1 MRQTTTRL
9 LNDDWSFREL
19 DPAPVPFTDVSG
31 WLPAEVPG
39 HVHLDLMRIGIIPDP
54 FERMY
59 ERTVQWVD
67 ETDWAYRRTF
77 TVSAEELADARHIL
91 RFGGLDTLARVLLNG
106 ELLGEP
112 ANMFVAHEFDVTSAL
127 CAGENTLEVQ
137 FRSAQRAGEDRKA
150 ALLAA
155 QPELA
160 PYERGLMPRSFTR
173 KAQYMYGWDWG
184 PCLRGCGIWQD
195 VELVRVPAARV
206 RDWSYAAAF
215 SADGACRVTVRVW
228 SDGSAGAATATLT
241 RGEARAE
248 ARAAVADGVA
258 ELALDVPA
266 AQRWWPAGYGEPVL
280 YELAIALEENG
291 EHVDTVNARV
301 GLRAIELVREPD
313 AGGES
318 FFFRVNGVPIF
329 AKGANWIPADSFP
342 ARVTPERYR
351 EHLELAQSCGMN
363 MLRIWGGGIYETEP
377 FYSACDELGLLVW
390 QDFPFACALY
400 PDDEA
405 AAAEAYTEAVAAV
418 RRLRHHPSLA
428 LYCGNNE
435 NQMLAYYGL
444 WGELTRVL
452 GDRLYDEVLPRAVA
466 EEDPTR
472 PYWPGSPYGSPR
484 PGTSPEADPWAQFIG
499 DGGPRGP
506 NPNSEAAGDCHY
518 WNVWHGAGD
527 WKHYAECTAR
537 FVSEFGFAAPPD
549 MRMFD
554 EALRPADQGVDTPA
568 MRWHDKTLKGYETYL
583 GFIALHYPAPTTLPD
598 LVYYGQLNQAE
609 GMKFGI
615 EHFRRLRPHTMGTL
629 VWQLNDCWPVQSW
642 AWLDHR
648 MRPKAA
654 WYYARRFYAPLLLS
668 LAAKDGHL
676 TAHLVNDGHA
686 PIEGTLAVRALDS
699 AGAVLWEISRPA
711 RAEAAASVLALEAEL
726 PPGVL
731 AAADR
736 SIIHATFGAVQNTL
750 LLAEPKEMR
759 LGVPRLRVTT
769 SPDGDSA
776 RVWLASDELAL
787 SVMLWLE
794 GTDAAWSDN
803 FFHLLPGTAV
813 DVHVRPAERMAPAE
827 VAARLRWRAL

>member
-1 MRQTTTRL
+1 MRHASTRL
-9 LNDDWSFREL
+9 LNDGWSFREL
-19 DPAPVPFTDVSG
+19 DPAPMPFTDVSRF
-31 WLPAEVPG
+31 LPAQVPG
-39 HVHLDLMRIGIIPDP
+39 HVHLDLMRLGIIPDP

-67 ETDWAYRRTF
+67 EIDWAYRCTF
-77 TVSAEELADARHIL
+77 AMSAEELDGARHIL
-91 RFGGLDTLARVLLNG
+91 RFCGLDTLARVQLNG

-112 ANMFVAHEFDVTSAL
+112 ANMFIPHEFDVTSAL
-127 CAGENTLEVQ
+127 RTGANTLEVQ
-137 FRSAQRAGEDRKA
+137 FLSAQRAGEVRKA

-155 QPELA
+155 QPQLTV
-160 PYERGLMPRSFTR
+160 YERGLMPRSFVR

-195 VELVRVPAARV
+195 VELVRIPAARV
-206 RDWSYAAAF
+206 RDWAYVAAF
-215 SADGACRVTVRVW
+215 SEQGACRVTVRVW
-228 SDGSAGAATATLT
+228 VDGAVSSAAASLT
-241 RGEARAE
+241 RGEACAQARAE
-248 ARAAVADGVA
+248 VADGVA

-266 AQRWWPAGYGEPVL
+266 PERWWPAGYGEPAL
-280 YELAIALEENG
+280 YDLTITLEQGG
-291 EHVDTVNARV
+291 ERADLVQARV
-301 GLRAIELVREPD
+301 GLRTVELVRERD

-318 FFFRVNGVPIF
+318 FFFRVNGVSVF

-351 EHLELAQSCGMN
+351 KHLELARGCGMN
-363 MLRIWGGGIYETEP
+363 MLRIWGGGLYETEP
-377 FYSACDELGLLVW
+377 FYDACDELGLLVW

-405 AAAEAYTEAVAAV
+405 AAAEIYAEAAAAV

-444 WGELTRVL
+444 WGELPRVL
-452 GDRLYDEVLPRAVA
+452 GSHLYDEVLPRAVA
-466 EEDPTR
+466 DEDPTR
-472 PYWPGSPYGSPR
+472 PYWPGSPYGSP
-484 PGTSPEADPWAQFIG
+484 PSGTMPQEDPLAQFIG
-499 DGGPRGP
+499 DGTRRGP

-527 WKHYAECTAR
+527 WRHYTECSAR

-549 MRMFD
+549 GRTF
-554 EALRPADQGVDTPA
+554 EGALRSADLGVDTPA

-598 LVYYGQLNQAE
+598 LIYYGQLNQAE

-615 EHFRRLRPHTMGTL
+615 EHFRRMRPHTMGTL

-648 MRPKAA
+648 LRPKAA

-668 LAAKDGHL
+668 L
-676 TAHLVNDGHA
+676 TATNGRLSAYLVNDGLA
-686 PIEGTLAVRALDS
+686 PVEGTLVVRALS
-699 AGAVLWEISRPA
+699 STGTVIWEVSQPA
-711 RAEAAASVLALEAEL
+711 RAEAVTSVQALEVEL
-726 PPGVL
+726 PAAVL
-731 AAADR
+731 AAADH
-736 SIIHATFGAVQNTL
+736 SILHATFADVENTL
-750 LLAEPKEMR
+750 LLAEPKDMR
-759 LGVPRLRVTT
+759 LGVPRLRVTV
-769 SPDGDSA
+769 SPDGDSM
-776 RVWLASDELAL
+776 RVRLEADELVL
-787 SVMLWLE
+787 SVMLWLD
-794 GTDAAWSDN
+794 GADAAWSDN
-803 FFHLLPGTAV
+803 FVHLLPNAPL
-813 DVHVRPAERMAPAE
+813 DAHVWPATRIAPAE